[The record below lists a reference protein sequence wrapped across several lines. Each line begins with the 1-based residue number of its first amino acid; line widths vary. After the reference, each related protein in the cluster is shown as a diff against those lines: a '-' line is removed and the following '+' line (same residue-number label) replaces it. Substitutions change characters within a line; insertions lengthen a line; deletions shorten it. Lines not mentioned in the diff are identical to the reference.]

1 MADRE
6 KRNGPQ
12 GGPPP
17 GGPGRGPGGRGA
29 KPMKM
34 DKKSR
39 QTLFRLF
46 GIIFQNYKFHF
57 MLVIACIFVSAL
69 ANVRGTMFL
78 KTLIDAYIA
87 PFIGMQNPD
96 MSGLASALMKMAA
109 IYCMGIVSTFTY
121 NMIMMYVTQG
131 TLKRIRDEMFR
142 HMQTLPIKYFDTH
155 THGELMSR
163 YTNDVDTLRQ
173 MTSQTVPQLVNS
185 SVTIVSVTISMFTLS
200 WQMTLLSF
208 FMVFLM
214 IKLSGK
220 VGSMSGMY
228 FARQQANVG
237 KLNGYIEEMMD
248 GQKVVK
254 VFTYED
260 NAKKEFDAFNEE
272 LCDSMTK
279 ANSYANIMGPISAN
293 MGHLNFTVIAILGGL
308 LAISG
313 IGSVTVGTIASFLQ
327 LVRSFNMPIQQIT
340 QQFNTVVMAMA
351 GAGRIFEIMDE
362 KSETD
367 EGNITLVRSLEHD
380 DGTIEEVDWDSN
392 QWAWK
397 IPHANDNGF
406 YYVPLTG
413 SVIFDDVDFGYTDE
427 KMVLHNVS
435 LFARPGQ
442 KIAFVG
448 STGAGKTTITN
459 LINRFYDIQDGKIRY
474 DGININ
480 QISKAALR
488 KSLGIVL
495 QDTHLFTG
503 TIMENIRYGRLEAND
518 DEVIAAAKIANADS
532 FIRTLP
538 DGYNTMLTQDG
549 ASLSQGQR
557 QLLAIARAAVANPP
571 VLILDEAT
579 SSIDTRT
586 EAIVQE
592 AMDSLMYGRTV
603 FVIAHRLSTVRN
615 SNAIMV
621 LEAGRIIE
629 RGDHNSLIAQG
640 GKYYQLYTG
649 NLELE

>member
-1 MADRE
+1 MAE
-6 KRNGPQ
+6 KRNGPPPM
-12 GGPPP
+12 GPPGRH
-17 GGPGRGPGGRGA
+17 GGAPRGA
-29 KPMKM
+29 KMMKL
-34 DKKSR
+34 DKNAKAA
-39 QTLFRLF
+39 LGRLF
-46 GIIFQNYKFHF
+46 GVIFKNYKFH
-57 MLVIACIFVSAL
+57 IAVVMVCIFISAI
-69 ANVRGTMFL
+69 AGVIGTMFL
-78 KTLIDAYIA
+78 KTLIDTYIA

-96 MSGLASALMKMAA
+96 MSGLAQALFRMAA
-109 IYCMGIVSTFTY
+109 IYCVGIVSTYTY

-131 TLKRIRDEMFR
+131 TLKKIRDDMFC
-142 HMQTLPIKYFDTH
+142 HMQKLPIKFFDTH

-185 SVTIVSVTISMFTLS
+185 VVTIVSVAVSMIMLS
-200 WQMTLLSF
+200 WQMTLISF

-214 IKLSGK
+214 LKVSGK
-220 VGSMSGMY
+220 IGMMSGM
-228 FARQQANVG
+228 FFGKQQADVG
-237 KLNGYIEEMMD
+237 KLNGYIEEMME
-248 GQKVVK
+248 GQKVIK
-254 VFTYED
+254 VFTHED
-260 NAKKEFDAFNEE
+260 KAKEEFDRFNAE

-279 ANSYANIMGPISAN
+279 ANSYANIMGPVSNN
-293 MGHLNFTVIAILGGL
+293 MGHLNFTMIAIVGGF
-308 LAISG
+308 LAVNG
-313 IGSVTVGTIASFLQ
+313 IGAVTVGTIASFLQ
-327 LVRSFNMPIQQIT
+327 LVRSFNMPIQQVT

-362 KSETD
+362 KPEVD
-367 EGNITLVRSLEHD
+367 EGNITIVRSAEKA
-380 DGTIEEVDWDSN
+380 DGTIEEADWDTN
-392 QWAWK
+392 TWAWK
-397 IPHANDNGF
+397 IPLGEENFH
-406 YYVPLTG
+406 YVPVTG
-413 SVIFDDVDFGYTDE
+413 NVVFDDVDFGYTDE

-435 LFARPGQ
+435 LYAKPGQ

-474 DGININ
+474 DGINVN
-480 QISKAALR
+480 QISKASLR

-503 TIMENIRYGRLEAND
+503 TIMENIRYGRLDATDE
-518 DEVIAAAKIANADS
+518 EVIAAAKIANAHS
-532 FIRTLP
+532 FIEHLP
-538 DGYNTMLTQDG
+538 DGYNTELTQDG

-586 EAIVQE
+586 ELIVQQ

-629 RGDHNSLIAQG
+629 RGDHDDLIAQK

>member
-1 MADRE
+1 MADNE
-6 KRNGPQ
+6 KRKDM

-17 GGPGRGPGGRGA
+17 HGPGGGPRGG
-29 KPMKM
+29 KPMKL
-34 DKKSR
+34 DKQSGK
-39 QTLFRLF
+39 TLARLF
-46 GIIFQNYKFHF
+46 GIIFENYKFHF
-57 MLVIACIFVSAL
+57 VAVIAFIFISAL

-78 KTLIDAYIA
+78 KTLIDTYIA
-87 PFIGMQNPD
+87 PYIGMQNPD
-96 MSGLASALMKMAA
+96 MSGLKNALFKMAG
-109 IYCMGIVSTFTY
+109 IYARGIVSTFSY

-131 TLKRIRDEMFR
+131 TLKKIRDKMFR
-142 HMQTLPIKYFDTH
+142 HMQTLPIRYFDTH
-155 THGELMSR
+155 THGDLMSR

-173 MTSQTVPQLVNS
+173 MISQTIPQLVNS
-185 SVTIVSVTISMFTLS
+185 SVTIVSVAISMFTLS
-200 WQMTLLSF
+200 WQMTLVSF

-214 IKLSGK
+214 LKVSSK
-220 VGSMSGMY
+220 VGAMSGMY
-228 FARQQANVG
+228 FAKQQANVG
-237 KLNGYIEEMMD
+237 KVNGYIEEMMD

-254 VFTYED
+254 VFTHED
-260 NAKKEFDAFNEE
+260 KAKEEFDALNEE

-279 ANSYANIMGPISAN
+279 ANSYANIMGPISSN
-293 MGHLNFTVIAILGGL
+293 MGHLNFTVIAIVGSLMAINGLGT
-308 LAISG
+308 
-313 IGSVTVGTIASFLQ
+313 VTVGTIASFLQ
-327 LVRSFNMPIQQIT
+327 LVRSFNMPIQQVT

-367 EGNITLVRSLEHD
+367 EGNIDLVRAKENR
-380 DGTIEEVDWDSN
+380 DGTIVEIDYDN
-392 QWAWK
+392 NTWAWR
-397 IPHANDNGF
+397 IPMPDGT
-406 YYVPLTG
+406 YQYVPVTG
-413 SVIFDDVDFGYTDE
+413 NVVFDDVDFGYTDD
-427 KMVLHNVS
+427 KPVLHNVS
-435 LFARPGQ
+435 LYAKPGQ

-480 QISKAALR
+480 RIKKSALR

-503 TIMENIRYGRLEAND
+503 TIMENIRYGNLDAT
-518 DEVIAAAKIANADS
+518 DEEVMAAAQIANADG
-532 FIRTLP
+532 FIRHLP
-538 DGYNTMLTQDG
+538 DGYNTELTGDG

-586 EAIVQE
+586 ELIVQS
-592 AMDSLMYGRTV
+592 AMDALMYGRTV

-621 LEAGRIIE
+621 LEHGRIIE
-629 RGDHNSLIAQG
+629 RGDHDDLIKQG
-640 GKYYQLYTG
+640 GRYYRLYTG
-649 NLELE
+649 NLELD

>member
-1 MADRE
+1 MADRQR
-6 KRNGPQ
+6 KGPPA

-17 GGPGRGPGGRGA
+17 GAPGGRGPGGA

-34 DKKSR
+34 DKAAKA
-39 QTLFRLF
+39 TLGRLF
-46 GIIFQNYKFHF
+46 GIIFQNYRFHF
-57 MLVIACIFVSAL
+57 IVVIACIMVSAL
-69 ANVRGTMFL
+69 ASVRGTVFL
-78 KTLIDAYIA
+78 KTLIDTYIA
-87 PFIGMQNPD
+87 PYIGMQNPD
-96 MSGLASALMKMAA
+96 MSGLKTALLQMAG
-109 IYCMGIVSTFTY
+109 IYVLGIVSTFSY
-121 NMIMMYVTQG
+121 NMIMMYITQG
-131 TLKRIRDEMFR
+131 TLKKIRDEMFR
-142 HMQTLPIKYFDTH
+142 HMQYLPIKFFDTH
-155 THGELMSR
+155 TNGELMSR

-173 MTSQTVPQLVNS
+173 MTSQTIPQLVNS
-185 SVTIVSVTISMFTLS
+185 TVTIVSVALSMLALS
-200 WQMTLLSF
+200 WQMTILSF
-208 FMVFLM
+208 IMVFLM
-214 IKLSGK
+214 IKISGK
-220 VGSMSGMY
+220 VGMMSGMY
-228 FARQQANVG
+228 FSKQMADVG
-237 KLNGYIEEMMD
+237 KVNGYIEEMMD
-248 GQKVVK
+248 GQKVIK
-254 VFTYED
+254 VFTHED
-260 NAKKEFDAFNEE
+260 KAKEEFDVLNEE
-272 LCDSMTK
+272 LRDSMTK

-293 MGHLNFTVIAILGGL
+293 MGHLNFTVIAILGGF
-308 LAISG
+308 LAITG
-313 IGSVTVGTIASFLQ
+313 TGGVTVGTIASFLQ
-327 LVRSFNMPIQQIT
+327 LVRSFNMPIQQVT

-362 KSETD
+362 KQEVD
-367 EGNITLVRSLEHD
+367 NGNITLVRSLEKQ
-380 DGTIEEVDWDSN
+380 DGTIEEVDYDTN

-397 IPHANDNGF
+397 IPMAEGDGF
-406 YYVPLTG
+406 HYVPVTG
-413 SVIFDDVDFGYTDE
+413 NVVFDDVDFGYTDE
-427 KMVLHNVS
+427 KIVLHNVS
-435 LFARPGQ
+435 LYAKPGQ

-474 DGININ
+474 DGINVN
-480 QISKAALR
+480 QISKASLR

-503 TIMENIRYGRLEAND
+503 TIMDNIRYGRLEATD
-518 DEVIAAAKIANADS
+518 EEVIAAAKIANAHG
-532 FIRTLP
+532 FISILP

-586 EAIVQE
+586 ELIVQE

-629 RGDHNSLIAQG
+629 RGDHDDLIRQG

-649 NLELE
+649 NLELD

>member
-1 MADRE
+1 MADNE
-6 KRNGPQ
+6 KRKDM

-17 GGPGRGPGGRGA
+17 HGPGGGPRGG
-29 KPMKM
+29 KPMKL
-34 DKKSR
+34 DKQSGK
-39 QTLFRLF
+39 TLARLF
-46 GIIFQNYKFHF
+46 GIIFENYKFHF
-57 MLVIACIFVSAL
+57 VAVIAFIFISAL

-78 KTLIDAYIA
+78 KTLIDTYIA
-87 PFIGMQNPD
+87 PYIGMQNPD
-96 MSGLASALMKMAA
+96 MSGLKNALFKMAG
-109 IYCMGIVSTFTY
+109 IYARGIVSTFSY

-131 TLKRIRDEMFR
+131 TLKKIRDKMFR
-142 HMQTLPIKYFDTH
+142 HMQTLPIRYFDTH
-155 THGELMSR
+155 THGDLMSR

-173 MTSQTVPQLVNS
+173 MISQTIPQLVNS
-185 SVTIVSVTISMFTLS
+185 SITIVSVAISMFTLS
-200 WQMTLLSF
+200 WQMTLVSF

-214 IKLSGK
+214 LKVSSK
-220 VGSMSGMY
+220 VGAMSGMY
-228 FARQQANVG
+228 FAKQQANVG
-237 KLNGYIEEMMD
+237 KVNGYIEEMMD

-254 VFTYED
+254 VFTHED
-260 NAKKEFDAFNEE
+260 KAKEEFDALNEE

-279 ANSYANIMGPISAN
+279 ANSYANIMGPISSN
-293 MGHLNFTVIAILGGL
+293 MGHLNFTVIAIVGGL
-308 LAISG
+308 MAING
-313 IGSVTVGTIASFLQ
+313 LGTVTVGTIASFLQ
-327 LVRSFNMPIQQIT
+327 LVRSFNMPIQQVT
-340 QQFNTVVMAMA
+340 QQFNTVVIAMA

-367 EGNITLVRSLEHD
+367 EGNIDLVRAKENR
-380 DGTIEEVDWDSN
+380 DGTIVEIDYDN
-392 QWAWK
+392 NTWAWR
-397 IPHANDNGF
+397 IPMPDGT
-406 YYVPLTG
+406 YQYVPVTG
-413 SVIFDDVDFGYTDE
+413 NVVFDDVDFGYTDD
-427 KMVLHNVS
+427 KPVLHNVS
-435 LFARPGQ
+435 LYAKPGQ

-480 QISKAALR
+480 RIKKSALR

-503 TIMENIRYGRLEAND
+503 TIMENIRYGNLYAT
-518 DEVIAAAKIANADS
+518 DEEVMAAAQIANADG
-532 FIRTLP
+532 FIRHLP
-538 DGYNTMLTQDG
+538 DGYNTELTGDG

-586 EAIVQE
+586 ELIVQS
-592 AMDSLMYGRTV
+592 AMDALMYGRTV

-621 LEAGRIIE
+621 LEHGRIIE
-629 RGDHNSLIAQG
+629 RGDHDDLIKQG
-640 GKYYQLYTG
+640 GRYYRLYTG
-649 NLELE
+649 NLELD

>member
-1 MADRE
+1 MADRT
-6 KRNGPQ
+6 KRNGPPA
-12 GGPPP
+12 GGPP
-17 GGPGRGPGGRGA
+17 GRGGAPRGA

-39 QTLFRLF
+39 ETLKRLF

-57 MLVIACIFVSAL
+57 VIVILCIFISAL
-69 ANVRGTMFL
+69 AGVRGTLFL
-78 KTLIDAYIA
+78 KTLIDIYIA
-87 PFIGMQNPD
+87 PFIGMKDPD
-96 MSGLASALMKMAA
+96 MSGLLAALMQMAG
-109 IYCMGIVSTFTY
+109 IYALGIVSTYTY

-131 TLKRIRDEMFR
+131 TLKKIRDEMFR
-142 HMQTLPIKYFDTH
+142 HMQTLPVSYFDRH

-185 SVTIVSVTISMFTLS
+185 SVTIVSVAASMIALS
-200 WQMTLLSF
+200 WQMTILSF
-208 FMVFLM
+208 IMVALM
-214 IKLSGK
+214 IKISGK

-228 FARQQANVG
+228 FAKQQANVG
-237 KLNGYIEEMMD
+237 RLNGYIEEMMD

-254 VFTYED
+254 VFTHED
-260 NAKKEFDAFNEE
+260 KAKEEFDVLNAE
-272 LCDSMTK
+272 LADSMTK
-279 ANSYANIMGPISAN
+279 ANGFANIMGPISAN
-293 MGHLNFTVIAILGGL
+293 MGHLNFTVIAILGGM

-313 IGSVTVGTIASFLQ
+313 VGSVTVGTIASFLQ
-327 LVRSFNMPIQQIT
+327 LVRSFNMPIQQVT

-367 EGNITLVRSLEHD
+367 EGNITLVRSLEKA
-380 DGTIEEVDWDSN
+380 DGTIEEADWDTN

-397 IPHANDNGF
+397 IPNPAGEGF
-406 YYVPLTG
+406 FYVPLTG
-413 SVIFDDVDFGYTDE
+413 SVVFDDVDFGYTDE
-427 KMVLHNVS
+427 KIVLHNVS
-435 LFARPGQ
+435 LYAQPGQ

-474 DGININ
+474 DGINVN
-480 QISKAALR
+480 QIEKASLR

-503 TIMENIRYGRLEAND
+503 TIMENIRYGRLEATD
-518 DEVIAAAKIANADS
+518 DEVIAAAKIANAHG
-532 FIRTLP
+532 FITHLP
-538 DGYNTMLTQDG
+538 DGYNTYLTGDG

-592 AMDSLMYGRTV
+592 AMDALMYGRTV

-629 RGDHNSLIAQG
+629 RGDHDSLIDLG

>member
-6 KRNGPQ
+6 KRNGPP
-12 GGPPP
+12 GPPP
-17 GGPGRGPGGRGA
+17 GPGGPRGG
-29 KPMKM
+29 KPIKM
-34 DKKSR
+34 DANAKKN
-39 QTLFRLF
+39 LFRLF
-46 GIIFQNYKFHF
+46 GKVFENYKFHF
-57 MLVIACIFVSAL
+57 VFVIICIFVSAL
-69 ANVRGTMFL
+69 TSVRGTLFL
-78 KTLIDAYIA
+78 KTLIDTYIA
-87 PFIGMQNPD
+87 PFIGQQNPD
-96 MSGLASALMKMAA
+96 MSGLMGALMQMAG
-109 IYCMGIVSTFTY
+109 IYCMGILSTYAY
-121 NMIMMYVTQG
+121 NMTMMYVTQG
-131 TLKRIRDEMFR
+131 TLKKIRDEMFV
-142 HMQTLPIKYFDTH
+142 HMQRLPIKYFDTH
-155 THGELMSR
+155 THGEVMSR

-173 MTSQTVPQLVNS
+173 MVSQTIPQLVNS
-185 SVTIVSVTISMFTLS
+185 SVTIVSVTISMFVLS
-200 WQMTLLSF
+200 WQMTLISF
-208 FMVFLM
+208 VMVYLM
-214 IKLSGK
+214 IKVSSK
-220 VGSMSGMY
+220 VGMMSGM
-228 FARQQANVG
+228 FFMKQQENLG

-260 NAKKEFDAFNEE
+260 NAKEEFDRFNNE

-279 ANSYANIMGPISAN
+279 ANGFANIMGPISAN
-293 MGHLNFTVIAILGGL
+293 MGHLNFSVIAIVGGFM
-308 LAISG
+308 AITG
-313 IGSVTVGTIASFLQ
+313 MGTVTTGTIASFLQ
-327 LVRSFNMPIQQIT
+327 LVRSFNMPISQIT
-340 QQFNTVVMAMA
+340 QQFNTVVMALA
-351 GAGRIFEIMDE
+351 GAGRVFDLMDE
-362 KSETD
+362 EQEVD
-367 EGNITLVRSLEHD
+367 NGNITLVRSLEQE
-380 DGTIEEVDWDSN
+380 DGNIIEVDYDTN

-397 IPHANDNGF
+397 IPYPTNDGF
-406 YYVPLTG
+406 YYVPVSG
-413 SVIFDDVDFGYTDE
+413 NVVFDDVDFGYNDD
-427 KMVLHNVS
+427 KMVLHNIS
-435 LFARPGQ
+435 LYAKPGQ

-474 DGININ
+474 DGINVN
-480 QISKAALR
+480 QISKASLR

-503 TIMENIRYGRLEAND
+503 TIMENIRYGKLEATD
-518 DEVIAAAKIANADS
+518 DDVIAAAKIANAHG
-532 FIRTLP
+532 FISHLP
-538 DGYNTMLTQDG
+538 DGYNTYLTRDG

-592 AMDSLMYGRTV
+592 AMDALMYGRTV

-621 LEAGRIIE
+621 LEQGRIIE

-649 NLELE
+649 NLELD

>member
-1 MADRE
+1 MADNE
-6 KRNGPQ
+6 KRKDM

-17 GGPGRGPGGRGA
+17 HGQGGGPRGG
-29 KPMKM
+29 KPMKL
-34 DKKSR
+34 DKQSGK
-39 QTLFRLF
+39 TLARLF
-46 GIIFQNYKFHF
+46 GIIFENYKFHF
-57 MLVIACIFVSAL
+57 VAVIAFIFISAL

-78 KTLIDAYIA
+78 KTLIDTYIA
-87 PFIGMQNPD
+87 PYIGMQNPD
-96 MSGLASALMKMAA
+96 MSGLKNALFKMAG
-109 IYCMGIVSTFTY
+109 IYARGIVSTFSY

-131 TLKRIRDEMFR
+131 TLKKIRDKMFR
-142 HMQTLPIKYFDTH
+142 HMQTLPIRYFDTH
-155 THGELMSR
+155 THGDLMSR

-173 MTSQTVPQLVNS
+173 MISQTIPQLVNS
-185 SVTIVSVTISMFTLS
+185 TVTIVSVAISMFTLS
-200 WQMTLLSF
+200 WQMTLVSF

-214 IKLSGK
+214 LKVSSK
-220 VGSMSGMY
+220 VGAMSGMY
-228 FARQQANVG
+228 FAKQQANVG
-237 KLNGYIEEMMD
+237 KVNGYIEEMMD

-254 VFTYED
+254 VFTHED
-260 NAKKEFDAFNEE
+260 KAKEEFDALNEE

-279 ANSYANIMGPISAN
+279 ANSYANIMGPISSN
-293 MGHLNFTVIAILGGL
+293 MGHLNFTVIAIVGGL
-308 LAISG
+308 MAING
-313 IGSVTVGTIASFLQ
+313 LGTVTVGTIASFLQ
-327 LVRSFNMPIQQIT
+327 LVRSFNMPIQQVT

-367 EGNITLVRSLEHD
+367 EGNIDLVRAKENR
-380 DGTIEEVDWDSN
+380 DGTIVEIDYDN
-392 QWAWK
+392 NTWAWR
-397 IPHANDNGF
+397 IPMPDGT
-406 YYVPLTG
+406 YQYVPVTG
-413 SVIFDDVDFGYTDE
+413 NVVFDDVDFGYTDD
-427 KMVLHNVS
+427 KPVLHNVS
-435 LFARPGQ
+435 LYAKPGQ

-480 QISKAALR
+480 RIKKSALR

-503 TIMENIRYGRLEAND
+503 TIMENIRYGNLDATDE
-518 DEVIAAAKIANADS
+518 EVIAAAQIANADG
-532 FIRTLP
+532 FIRHLP
-538 DGYNTMLTQDG
+538 DGYNTELTGDG

-557 QLLAIARAAVANPP
+557 QLIAIARAAVANPP

-586 EAIVQE
+586 ELIVQS
-592 AMDSLMYGRTV
+592 AMDALMYGRTV

-621 LEAGRIIE
+621 LEHGRIIE
-629 RGDHNSLIAQG
+629 RGDHDDLIKQG
-640 GKYYQLYTG
+640 GRYYRLYTG
-649 NLELE
+649 NLELD

>member
-1 MADRE
+1 MVSQSI
-6 KRNGPQ
+6 PQ
-12 GGPPP
+12 LINSVITVITVLVC
-17 GGPGRGPGGRGA
+17 
-29 KPMKM
+29 M
-34 DKKSR
+34 
-39 QTLFRLF
+39 
-46 GIIFQNYKFHF
+46 F
-57 MLVIACIFVSAL
+57 MLDVPLTFVTL
-69 ANVRGTMFL
+69 AMVSVML
-78 KTLIDAYIA
+78 V
-87 PFIGMQNPD
+87 
-96 MSGLASALMKMAA
+96 AA
-109 IYCMGIVSTFTY
+109 KKVGDLS
-121 NMIMMYVTQG
+121 
-131 TLKRIRDEMFR
+131 
-142 HMQTLPIKYFDTH
+142 
-155 THGELMSR
+155 SR
-163 YTNDVDTLRQ
+163 YFL
-173 MTSQTVPQLVNS
+173 SQQKA
-185 SVTIVSVTISMFTLS
+185 I
-200 WQMTLLSF
+200 
-208 FMVFLM
+208 
-214 IKLSGK
+214 GE
-220 VGSMSGMY
+220 
-228 FARQQANVG
+228 
-237 KLNGYIEEMMD
+237 LNGYVEEMMN

-254 VFTYED
+254 VFTHED
-260 NAKKEFDAFNEE
+260 KAKEEFDVLNAE
-272 LCDSMTK
+272 LADSMTK
-279 ANSYANIMGPISAN
+279 AKGFANIMRPISAN
-293 MGHLNFTVIAILGGL
+293 MGHLNFTVIAILGGM

-313 IGSVTVGTIASFLQ
+313 VGSVTVGTIASFLQ
-327 LVRSFNMPIQQIT
+327 LVRSFNMPIQQVT

-367 EGNITLVRSLEHD
+367 EGNITLVRSLEKA
-380 DGTIEEVDWDSN
+380 DGTIEEADWDTN

-397 IPHANDNGF
+397 IPNPAGEGF
-406 YYVPLTG
+406 FYVPLTG
-413 SVIFDDVDFGYTDE
+413 SVVFDDVDFGYTDE
-427 KMVLHNVS
+427 KIVLHNVS
-435 LFARPGQ
+435 LYAQPGQ

-474 DGININ
+474 DGINVN
-480 QISKAALR
+480 QIEKASLR

-503 TIMENIRYGRLEAND
+503 TIMENIRYGRLEATD
-518 DEVIAAAKIANADS
+518 DEVIAAAKIANAHG
-532 FIRTLP
+532 FITHLP
-538 DGYNTMLTQDG
+538 DGYNTYLTGDG

-592 AMDSLMYGRTV
+592 AMDALMYGRTV

-629 RGDHNSLIAQG
+629 RGDHDSLIDLG

>member
-1 MADRE
+1 MADRMR
-6 KRNGPQ
+6 KNGP
-12 GGPPP
+12 PA
-17 GGPGRGPGGRGA
+17 GGPGRGPAMRGG

-34 DKKSR
+34 DKAARK
-39 QTLFRLF
+39 TLGRLF
-46 GIIFQNYKFHF
+46 GMIFQNYKLHF
-57 MLVIACIFVSAL
+57 VVVIVCIMVSAV
-69 ANVRGTMFL
+69 AGVMGTMFL
-78 KTLIDAYIA
+78 KTLIDTYIA

-96 MSGLASALMKMAA
+96 MSGLAHALVKMAG
-109 IYCMGIVSTFTY
+109 IYCLGIAATFSY

-131 TLKRIRDEMFR
+131 TLKRIRDDMFS
-142 HMQTLPIKYFDTH
+142 HMQYLPISFFDTH

-173 MTSQTVPQLVNS
+173 MTSQTIPQLVNS
-185 SVTIVSVTISMFTLS
+185 TVTIVSVTISMFTLS
-200 WQMTLLSF
+200 WQMTLVSF

-214 IKLSGK
+214 LKISGK
-220 VGSMSGMY
+220 IGSMSGMF
-228 FARQQANVG
+228 FAKQQADVG

-248 GQKVVK
+248 GQKVIK
-254 VFTYED
+254 VFTHEEK
-260 NAKKEFDAFNEE
+260 AKEEFDRLNEE
-272 LCDSMTK
+272 LCSSMTN
-279 ANSYANIMGPISAN
+279 ANSYANIMGPISNN
-293 MGHLNFTVIAILGGL
+293 MGHLNFTIIAIVGGF

-313 IGSVTVGTIASFLQ
+313 IGSITVGTIASFLQ
-327 LVRSFNMPIQQIT
+327 LVRSFNGPIQQVT
-340 QQFNTVVMAMA
+340 QQFNTIVMAMA

-362 KSETD
+362 KQEID
-367 EGNITLVRSLEHD
+367 EGDITLVNSAEKA
-380 DGTIEEVDWDSN
+380 DGTVEEVGEDTN
-392 QWAWK
+392 TWAWK
-397 IPHANDNGF
+397 IPYGENEYH
-406 YYVPLTG
+406 YVPVTG
-413 SVIFDDVDFGYTDE
+413 NVVFDDVDFGYTDE
-427 KMVLHNVS
+427 KMVLHNIS
-435 LFARPGQ
+435 LYAKPGQ

-474 DGININ
+474 DGINVNRIKK
-480 QISKAALR
+480 SSLR

-503 TIMENIRYGRLEAND
+503 TIMENIRYGRLEATD
-518 DEVIAAAKIANADS
+518 EEVIAAAKIANAHG
-532 FIRTLP
+532 FISHLP

-586 EAIVQE
+586 ELIVQK
-592 AMDSLMYGRTV
+592 AMDALMYGRTV

-629 RGDHNSLIAQG
+629 RGDHESLIDEK

-649 NLELE
+649 NLELD

>member
-1 MADRE
+1 MAE
-6 KRNGPQ
+6 KRNGPPV
-12 GGPPP
+12 GPH
-17 GGPGRGPGGRGA
+17 GRGGAPRGA

-39 QTLFRLF
+39 ATLGRLF
-46 GIIFQNYKFHF
+46 SIIFKNYKLHF
-57 MLVIACIFVSAL
+57 VVVIVCIFISAI
-69 ANVRGTMFL
+69 AGVMGTMFL
-78 KTLIDAYIA
+78 KTLIDTYIA

-96 MSGLASALMKMAA
+96 MSGLAQALFKMAG
-109 IYCMGIVSTFTY
+109 IYCLGIISTY
-121 NMIMMYVTQG
+121 AYHMIMMYVTQG
-131 TLKRIRDEMFR
+131 TLKRIRDDMFC
-142 HMQTLPIKYFDTH
+142 HMQKLPVKFFDTH

-185 SVTIVSVTISMFTLS
+185 VVTIVSVAVSMIMLS
-200 WQMTLLSF
+200 WQMTLISF

-214 IKLSGK
+214 LKVSGK
-220 VGSMSGMY
+220 VGSMSGMF
-228 FARQQANVG
+228 FAKQQADVG
-237 KLNGYIEEMMD
+237 KLNGYVEEMMD
-248 GQKVVK
+248 GQKVIK
-254 VFTYED
+254 VFTHEEK
-260 NAKKEFDAFNEE
+260 AKEEFDRFNEE

-279 ANSYANIMGPISAN
+279 ANSYANIMGPISNN
-293 MGHLNFTVIAILGGL
+293 MGHLNFSVIAIVGGF
-308 LAISG
+308 LAVNG
-313 IGSVTVGTIASFLQ
+313 IGTVTVGTIASFLQ
-327 LVRSFNMPIQQIT
+327 LVRSFNMPIQQVT

-362 KSETD
+362 KQELD
-367 EGNITLVRSLEHD
+367 EGNITLVRSVEKA
-380 DGTIEEVDWDSN
+380 DGTIEEADWDTN
-392 QWAWK
+392 TWAWK
-397 IPHANDNGF
+397 IPIDEETFH
-406 YYVPLTG
+406 YVPVTG
-413 SVIFDDVDFGYTDE
+413 NVVFDDVDFGYTDE
-427 KMVLHNVS
+427 KIVLHNIS
-435 LFARPGQ
+435 LYAKPGQ

-474 DGININ
+474 DGINVN
-480 QISKAALR
+480 QISKASLR

-503 TIMENIRYGRLEAND
+503 TIMENIRYGRLEATD
-518 DEVIAAAKIANADS
+518 EEVIAAAKIANAHG
-532 FIRTLP
+532 FISHLP

-586 EAIVQE
+586 ELIVQK

-629 RGDHNSLIAQG
+629 RGDHDSLIEQG

-649 NLELE
+649 NLELD